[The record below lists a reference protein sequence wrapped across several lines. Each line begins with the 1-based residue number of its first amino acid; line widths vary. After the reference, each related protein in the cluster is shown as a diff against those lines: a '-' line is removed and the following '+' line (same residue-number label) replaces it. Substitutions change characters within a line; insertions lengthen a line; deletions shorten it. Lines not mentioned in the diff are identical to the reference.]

1 MCVRARFPPI
11 SGEAETSLVE
21 GQSNGPR
28 LVVGNQNPREEW
40 KEVVARREEGKRR
53 RGGGKK
59 RKKNRQ
65 SRESL
70 ALANALIT
78 R

>member
-1 MCVRARFPPI
+1 MYVYVFSPDFCEAR
-11 SGEAETSLVE
+11 LK
-21 GQSNGPR
+21 R
-28 LVVGNQNPREEW
+28 LLSRDKVMATAG
-40 KEVVARREEGKRR
+40 R
-53 RGGGKK
+53 RGSKPRRMEGSCRAGRGEGRGKK
-59 RKKNRQ
+59 RGKKNRQ

>member
-1 MCVRARFPPI
+1 MATTGRRESKPERRMEGSCR
-11 SGEAETSLVE
+11 VE
-21 GQSNGPR
+21 GRG
-28 LVVGNQNPREEW
+28 EEE
-40 KEVVARREEGKRR
+40 KER
-53 RGGGKK
+53 GKK